1 MNTTWST
8 DDLERIGD
16 AQEIQFAPE
25 NDDGTLRRPTTIW
38 IVRVGDDLFI
48 RSANGPQGRW
58 YRTAVEAHRGQ
69 LTADGSTRDVA
80 LTDVA
85 DPAVN
90 ERIDAAYLAKYGST
104 PWAEPMTRPGP
115 RDTTFRLTPR

>member
-1 MNTTWST
+1 MNATWST

-16 AQEIQFAPE
+16 AQEIQIAPE

-58 YRTAVEAHRGQ
+58 YRTAAETHGGQ